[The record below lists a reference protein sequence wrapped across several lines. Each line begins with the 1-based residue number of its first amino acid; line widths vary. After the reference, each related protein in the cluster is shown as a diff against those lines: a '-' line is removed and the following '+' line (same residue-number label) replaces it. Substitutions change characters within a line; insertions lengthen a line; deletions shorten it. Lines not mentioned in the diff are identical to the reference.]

1 MKSCEPY
8 KPLLMGL
15 LDGELTPEEAS
26 DVNDHLTRC
35 NDCRKEYDELRQ
47 TCNKINAVSF
57 KEPDEALLESLWK
70 PPYHRASKLSG
81 LFLLFGGWALLICYT
96 LIQFF
101 TSDTETVIPKI
112 SIAAILFGF
121 VVLVL
126 HLVRERIIK
135 YKADPYKEVIR

>member
-1 MKSCEPY
+1 MKSCEHY

-15 LDGELTPEEAS
+15 LDGELTPGEAS

-35 NDCRKEYDELRQ
+35 SECRREYDELRK
-47 TCNKINAVSF
+47 TCNRINAISF

-81 LFLLFGGWALLICYT
+81 LALLFGGWTLLVIYT

-101 TSDTETVIPKI
+101 INDTEALVPKI

-126 HLVRERIIK
+126 HLIRERIIK
-135 YKADPYKEVIR
+135 SKADPYKEVIR